1 MKKMI
6 GPAKIHFDDIFIGQ
20 ITDSSGVFMGRNR
33 QKNWSSDMNGTS
45 GFGSV
50 AGDLNKISGNLH
62 LVQPEGK
69 KGKESYK

>member
-6 GPAKIHFDDIFIGQ
+6 GTAKIHFDDLSIGQ

-33 QKNWSSDMNGTS
+33 QKNWSSHMNGTS
-45 GFGSV
+45 GFGSIE
-50 AGDLNKISGNLH
+50 GDLNKISGNLH

-69 KGKESYK
+69 KGEESQK